1 MLKGR
6 NKQVYLALKQKA
18 SQGLT
23 VIEAMQLGLGTEL
36 RKNVTTLIRKGYNI
50 EKHPEYKLGRHWI
63 RYVLV
68 EQPQREKE
76 PEIDFKREAL
86 EGKAL
91 EKWQQTRTLFK

>member
-23 VIEAMQLGLGTEL
+23 VIEAMEMGLGTEL
-36 RKNVTTLIRKGYNI
+36 RKNVTTLNRYFVEEKIQAVI
-50 EKHPEYKLGRHWI
+50 EKHPEHKLGRHWI

-68 EQPQREKE
+68 EQPKIMTIIDPMNGEKQ
-76 PEIDFKREAL
+76 EILIR
-86 EGKAL
+86 
-91 EKWQQTRTLFK
+91 